1 MAKKTI
7 SKKPKKASGVKYVTK
22 TRTRYMPT
30 PSLRPD
36 NQFFDAS
43 LTLSTAAANW
53 TFNANICVPQVGTG
67 SSSRFGDR
75 ILLKSLQY
83 FIYVSSAAV
92 PCRIIIFY
100 DKQPNNAAP
109 VSPGPMQTVD
119 TEAFKN
125 PDLRERFTILRDF
138 WIMNT
143 STNGVAS
150 NEVNQANGQRGYI
163 RLNKI
168 TSFSQS
174 TGFVSDIVT
183 GSLVIGV
190 YNGATNT
197 SSIYT
202 NFRTLFE
209 S

>member
-1 MAKKTI
+1 MKKTI
-7 SKKPKKASGVKYVTK
+7 SKKTKKAGGVKYVTK

-36 NQFFDAS
+36 NQFFDAA
-43 LTLSTAAANW
+43 LTLSTAAASW
-53 TFNANICVPQVGTG
+53 TFNANIVVPQVGTG
-67 SSSRFGDR
+67 ASSRYGDR

-83 FIYVSSAAV
+83 FIYVSAAV

-109 VSPGPMQTVD
+109 TSPGPMQTVD
-119 TEAFKN
+119 TESFKN

-138 WIMNT
+138 WIMN
-143 STNGVAS
+143 SSSNGTVS
-150 NEVNQANGQRGYI
+150 NELNQTNGQRGYI

-174 TGFVSDIVT
+174 TGSISDIVT
-183 GSLVIGV
+183 GALVIGV
-190 YNGATNT
+190 YNGATN
-197 SSIYT
+197 SNSIIC